1 MLFIFRLTIASP
13 NIKMKISSFPY
24 TYDKKSKSC
33 PSFKSFPQH
42 PKYFP
47 EIMAKIAKV
56 GGEYISMP
64 EQRLFLAATALFLQP
79 LIDLKFAS
87 EDKKVDS
94 AIKSASKAMVGG
106 CTGVAIRSLFIRLTT
121 KSIAPLKDTFLYRY
135 FLPDKIQKMFE
146 FEPLMAKK
154 LLKQYNASLGS
165 IFAIAFMVLF
175 SNSNIDAPLTG
186 DVQDLLSG
194 VIKENKTWE
203 DSFKTVLR
211 SRCRKVRIWF
221 KHKKDFVLKICEKL
235 RKISEILKED
245 EPNKKNGG
253 TK

>member
-1 MLFIFRLTIASP
+1 
-13 NIKMKISSFPY
+13 MKISSFPY
-24 TYDKKSKSC
+24 KSDKNNYSC

-47 EIMAKIAKV
+47 EIMATIAKV

-64 EQRLFLAATALFLQP
+64 EQRLFLAVTALFMQP
-79 LIDLKFAS
+79 LIDLKFAP

-94 AIKSASKAMVGG
+94 AIKSVSKAMVGG
-106 CTGVAIRSLFIRLTT
+106 CTGIAIRSLFIKLTN
-121 KSIAPLKDTFLYRY
+121 KSIAPLKDNFLYRY

-154 LLKQYNASLGS
+154 LLKQYNSSLGT

-175 SNSNIDAPLTG
+175 SNANIDAPLTS

-203 DSFKTVLR
+203 DSFKTVIK

-221 KHKKDFVLKICEKL
+221 KHKKDFVLKVYEKL
-235 RKISEILKED
+235 RKISEILKSD
-245 EPNKKNGG
+245 DTKKTNGG
-253 TK
+253 SK

>member
-1 MLFIFRLTIASP
+1 
-13 NIKMKISSFPY
+13 MKISSFPY
-24 TYDKKSKSC
+24 KSDKNNYSC
-33 PSFKSFPQH
+33 PSFKSFPSH

-47 EIMAKIAKV
+47 EIMARIAKV

-64 EQRLFLAATALFLQP
+64 EQRLFLAATALFMQP
-79 LIDLKFAS
+79 LIDLKFAH

-106 CTGVAIRSLFIRLTT
+106 FTGVAIRALFIRLTT
-121 KSIAPLKDTFLYRY
+121 KSIAPLKDNFLYRY

-146 FEPLMAKK
+146 FEPLMASK

-175 SNSNIDAPLTG
+175 SNSKIDAPFTG

-194 VIKENKTWE
+194 VIKENKSWG
-203 DSFKTVLR
+203 DSFKTVIR
-211 SRCRKVRIWF
+211 SRCRKIRIWF
-221 KHKKDFVLKICEKL
+221 KHKKDFILKIYTKL
-235 RKISEILKED
+235 KKIVQIIKED
-245 EPNKKNGG
+245 DNKKKNGG
-253 TK
+253 VK